1 MSAAKLATN
10 VVEETTNGESAFPTF
25 DINLLAVTLPAPI
38 LPDTVKLD
46 NVPVLVIFGCATVV
60 NVPVNKVPETFPA
73 AIFAVTVKSP
83 GIATAPVVLLK
94 VNPVLPWKTVV

>member
-1 MSAAKLATN
+1 M
-10 VVEETTNGESAFPTF
+10 
-25 DINLLAVTLPAPI
+25 
-38 LPDTVKLD
+38 
-46 NVPVLVIFGCATVV
+46 LVIFGCAAVV

-94 VNPVLPWKTVV
+94 VNPVLPWKTVVSLNCIA